1 MARAGAGGL
10 ALREG
15 QFGGGGRGHA
25 GDPPAGEREL
35 RTPAPSE
42 LRPTGCGPAPP
53 SPAGARGPGEAL
65 HAGRWEERGGW
76 GLRTSLAPLPPAGA
90 AAEPAEPYREALPG
104 AGGVR
109 GALRGAGGARHGEEE
124 EVGGGVWA
132 CDLHAGRWEARAGAP
147 ETGLAPA
154 RHAGRWEARAGL
166 PRPGGSEARPTAAD
180 LHASGFDRDGRRRQ
194 GRWQERAA
202 FAYDLPNRPFGG
214 GLPQDGRRRC
224 GAPDEVR
231 MHAGGWEARARAA
244 HEREHPQPS
253 GGQCEG
259 LWEGRAAYGR
269 EAPPPAREFG
279 RAGRWEARA
288 EWASARRGT
297 PQEEAARAAARAR
310 GEADWEAA
318 QPALG
323 QRPAANLPGRE
334 LPRDAARRKAAEAAA
349 FGRPTLPEGGTGG
362 WLGRIA
368 DHGTFH
374 PPLRAI

>member
-1 MARAGAGGL
+1 M
-10 ALREG
+10 EG
-15 QFGGGGRGHA
+15 P
-25 GDPPAGEREL
+25 D
-35 RTPAPSE
+35 
-42 LRPTGCGPAPP
+42 
-53 SPAGARGPGEAL
+53 
-65 HAGRWEERGGW
+65 
-76 GLRTSLAPLPPAGA
+76 
-90 AAEPAEPYREALPG
+90 
-104 AGGVR
+104 GGV
-109 GALRGAGGARHGEEE
+109 HG
-124 EVGGGVWA
+124 A

-147 ETGLAPA
+147 EPGLAPA

-166 PRPGGSEARPTAAD
+166 PRPGGSEARPPAAD
-180 LHASGFDRDGRRRQ
+180 LHASGFDRDGRRRE
-194 GRWQERAA
+194 GRWQARAA

-214 GLPQDGRRRC
+214 GLPRDGRRRC

-231 MHAGGWEARARAA
+231 THAGGWEARARAA

-259 LWEGRAAYGR
+259 LWKGRAAYGR

-288 EWASARRGT
+288 GWASARRGT
-297 PQEEAARAAARAR
+297 PQAEAARAAARAR
-310 GEADWEAA
+310 GETDWEAA

-349 FGRPTLPEGGTGG
+349 AGRPPPPEGGTGG

-368 DHGTFH
+368 DHGTFR